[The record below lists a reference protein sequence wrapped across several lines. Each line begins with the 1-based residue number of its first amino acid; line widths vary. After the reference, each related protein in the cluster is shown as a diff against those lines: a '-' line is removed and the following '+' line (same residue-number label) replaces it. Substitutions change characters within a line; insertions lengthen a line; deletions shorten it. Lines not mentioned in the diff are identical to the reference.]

1 MKSVSVLR
9 LSFSAGAA
17 LGLACA
23 TLPLSVS
30 NAAPTGSAT
39 AGDPTAGKTLFSRC
53 AACHSA
59 SPGVNK
65 IGPSL
70 AGIVGSQSGAV
81 PGFNFSPGMKSAKV
95 TWDAGSLDK
104 FLQNPNGFIHGTRMF
119 YSVPNATDRQNV
131 IAYLETLKH

>member
-1 MKSVSVLR
+1 MKSVSALRVL
-9 LSFSAGAA
+9 LAAAASFGFACAA
-17 LGLACA
+17 L
-23 TLPLSVS
+23 PVSVS
-30 NAAPTGSAT
+30 NAAPTSDAT
-39 AGDPTAGKTLFSRC
+39 AGDATAGKAVFSRC

-59 SPGVNK
+59 NPGVNK

-95 TWDAGSLDK
+95 TWDASSLDK
-104 FLQNPNGFIHGTRMF
+104 FLKNPNGFIHGTKMF
-119 YSVPNATDRQNV
+119 FSVPNASDRQNV